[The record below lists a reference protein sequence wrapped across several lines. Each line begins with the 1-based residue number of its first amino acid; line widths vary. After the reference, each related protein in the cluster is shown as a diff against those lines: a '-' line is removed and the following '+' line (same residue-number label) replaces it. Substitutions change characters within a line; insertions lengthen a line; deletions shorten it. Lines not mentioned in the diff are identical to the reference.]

1 MIDILFTNILFFL
14 HLSPLRWAS
23 IPSTSTVLVF
33 FLLDPI
39 AGQIIAEELV
49 VFHSAGLLFG
59 LGLREESLRAI
70 RSKPSALLN
79 RHLTMVHQ

>member
-1 MIDILFTNILFFL
+1 MIGLLFTNILFFL

-23 IPSTSTVLVF
+23 IRSTSTVLVF

-49 VFHSAGLLFG
+49 VFHSAGLFG